1 MIGAIAG
8 DIIGIVYA
16 SHSLKRTALT
26 RFGPWCDFTDDTALT
41 EAVADAITIIPLPV
55 LEFWRSEGL
64 GSPLFRDLGHSLGE
78 VVP

>member
-16 SHSLKRTALT
+16 SHSLKRTDLT
-26 RFGPWCDFTDDTALT
+26 PFGPWCDFTDDTALT

-55 LEFWRSEGL
+55 LEFWHPKGIEFTL
-64 GSPLFRDLGHSLGE
+64 LKT
-78 VVP
+78 